1 VPANRGAKE
10 RANERFIDT
19 WCSLAFRVRNSLYA
33 PKEQEYHEDQN
44 DEAEA
49 AARVVSPPGA
59 VSPRRQSTKR
69 NQEQNHNEYGNHVCI
84 RPLSRGVQRSGLGA
98 FNLRPRIRYPQASR
112 NNPHIRVAEWVPTRI
127 FWSSAGHGRGRPSC
141 EKSSKYKAKYIRFR
155 LCQNTGK
162 KVCIRL

>member
-1 VPANRGAKE
+1 M
-10 RANERFIDT
+10 FIYT

-49 AARVVSPPGA
+49 AARVVSPPGT

-84 RPLSRGVQRSGLGA
+84 RPLSRGIQRSGVGA
-98 FNLRPRIRYPQASR
+98 FNLRPRIRYLQASR

-127 FWSSAGHGRGRPSC
+127 FWSSAGHGRGALRVKRAANTKRNTFGFVS
-141 EKSSKYKAKYIRFR
+141 AKI
-155 LCQNTGK
+155 QGK
-162 KVCIRL
+162 RYVSASECAK